1 MKRIAVFVIT
11 TLLAFASLALAQQAA
26 EILAKPEEQV
36 KIKPLVAELTKAF
49 QERTTKRATLP
60 EAQKVKD
67 AEVALEKANKELDEA
82 AEKLPETAAWKTAY
96 AKLLDTSFDI
106 MAKQGL
112 SSRQY
117 QPRITDKGELAFI
130 PFKPTTP

>member
-1 MKRIAVFVIT
+1 MKRVSVFLIVM
-11 TLLAFASLALAQQAA
+11 LLTCGGLALAQSA
-26 EILAKPEEQV
+26 EILAKSEEQAKV
-36 KIKPLVAELTKAF
+36 KPIIAELTKVSQA
-49 QERTTKRATLP
+49 RDAKVATLP
-60 EAQKVKD
+60 EAQKVRD
-67 AEVALEKANKELDEA
+67 AQAALEKANKDLQEA
-82 AEKLPETAAWKTAY
+82 AEKLPETASWKVAY

-130 PFKPTTP
+130 